1 MDTLNRKRWDL
12 DTERDKLNEPLTGKE
27 RAAMHIEFKWLTA
40 EIDADRVPDA
50 NVLVHRKRGQSEETR
65 DLHRITHSIGF
76 PMAPKA
82 EGLAKDSVEDDLV
95 ALGVSY
101 SLDGSLVLRCIS
113 HHTQ

>member
-1 MDTLNRKRWDL
+1 MTYV
-12 DTERDKLNEPLTGKE
+12 E
-27 RAAMHIEFKWLTA
+27 I
-40 EIDADRVPDA
+40 IDADRVPDP
-50 NVLVHRKRGQSEETR
+50 NVLVHRKRGQTDETM

-101 SLDGSLVLRCIS
+101 ILHHRVCIVSYIS
-113 HHTQ
+113 H

>member
-1 MDTLNRKRWDL
+1 MNRSQVR
-12 DTERDKLNEPLTGKE
+12 RHQQH
-27 RAAMHIEFKWLTA
+27 AYIESNLLTA

-82 EGLAKDSVEDDLV
+82 EGLAKDTVEDDLV
-95 ALGVSY
+95 ALGVS
-101 SLDGSLVLRCIS
+101 
-113 HHTQ
+113 